1 VRSQVLQEDGEVLP
15 SGQSPRQFFL
25 AWLGWVALGEFA
37 GFLVPTAAE
46 ALTISLGLG
55 ELPGAALVVVAGAG
69 EGAVLGAVQGWR
81 LSRELPGLNRR
92 RFAVLTAAAGMLAW
106 ALGMLP
112 VVTAPTWTDWPTAA
126 VLAAAVVLGFALL
139 ATIGAGQWLE
149 LRRHANRAWL
159 WILATA
165 AAWLVGLGAFFA
177 IAPPLWN
184 EGQPLVV
191 VLAIGALG
199 AAAMAVSMAAVTGWA
214 ALRLLRRHAGPRT
227 TA

>member
-1 VRSQVLQEDGEVLP
+1 MLR

-37 GFLVPTAAE
+37 GFLIPTAAE
-46 ALTISLGLG
+46 ALIISVGLDD
-55 ELPGAALVVVAGAG
+55 LPGAALVVMAGAG

-81 LSRELPGLNRR
+81 LSRELPNLDRR
-92 RFAVLTAAAGMLAW
+92 RFVVLTAAAAMLAW

-112 VVTAPTWTDWPTAA
+112 VVTAPAWTEWPMGAVLTAA
-126 VLAAAVVLGFALL
+126 AVLGFALL
-139 ATIGAGQWLE
+139 ASIGTGQWLE
-149 LRRHANRAWL
+149 LRRHTARAWL

-165 AAWLVGLGAFFA
+165 GAWLLGLGAFFA

-191 VLAIGALG
+191 VLAIGAVG

-214 ALRLLRRHAGPRT
+214 ALHLLRRPAGPQT

>member
-1 VRSQVLQEDGEVLP
+1 MLP

-37 GFLVPTAAE
+37 GFLIPTAAE
-46 ALTISLGLG
+46 ALIISLGL
-55 ELPGAALVVVAGAG
+55 EDLPGAALVVVVVAGAG

-81 LSRELPGLNRR
+81 LSRELPNLNRR
-92 RFAVLTAAAGMLAW
+92 RFVVLTAAAAMLAW

-112 VVTAPTWTDWPTAA
+112 VVAAPAWTEWPMAA
-126 VLAAAVVLGFALL
+126 VLTAAVVLGFALL

-149 LRRHANRAWL
+149 LRRHTARAWL

-165 AAWLVGLGAFFA
+165 GAWLVGLGAFFA
-177 IAPPLWN
+177 IAPPLWH

-214 ALRLLRRHAGPRT
+214 ALRLLRRPTGPRT